1 MKMKIV
7 RIIFI
12 ICLSVILLA
21 AGPSSRT
28 EFSAARKNN
37 VCKDLKNEVLLY
49 FVFIDTR
56 TTSPWTEFDILTTID
71 SIHVAKR
78 WIEQQAREAGVP
90 LKIKTDY
97 YIGNEYTTINRN
109 LPKSSVDESLRE
121 PNMKKGINALNKWG
135 DYVAKTVGE
144 SLYIEEKDGIP
155 VTSKPATKERLI
167 AHFRDEYSVES
178 VALMFFVNNYFRD
191 DISIA
196 INTMNTDDV
205 EFAIVSY
212 KYPVEIAQYFLKLFG
227 AIDLHQ
233 SYERNSKRKI
243 KLARDHFPNDIMQ
256 DTDLKELQKVTIGDF
271 TAYMLGWTDT
281 LSDEYSPLLSDGLF

>member
-1 MKMKIV
+1 MLV
-7 RIIFI
+7 F
-12 ICLSVILLA
+12 LSLTLLS

-28 EFSAARKNN
+28 DFSAARKNN

-78 WIEQQAREAGVP
+78 WIEQQAKEVGIP

-97 YIGNEYTTINRN
+97 YIGNEFTTINRN
-109 LPKSSVDESLRE
+109 LPKKSVNESLRE
-121 PNMKKGINALNKWG
+121 PNIKKGIDALNKWG

-155 VTSKPATKERLI
+155 VTTKPATKERLI
-167 AHFRDEYSVES
+167 AHLRDEYAVEG
-178 VALMFFVNNYFRD
+178 VALMYFVNNYFRD

-205 EFAIVSY
+205 EFAVVSY
-212 KYPVEIAQYFLKLFG
+212 KYPVEITQYFLKLFG
-227 AIDLHQ
+227 AIDLHK
-233 SYERNSKRKI
+233 SYERTSSRKI
-243 KLARDHFPNDIMQ
+243 KLAKEYFPNDIMQ
-256 DTDLKELQKVTIGDF
+256 NPDLKDLQKVGIGEF

-281 LSDEYSPLLSDGLF
+281 LSDAYHPLLSDGLF